1 MRVLVCIKRVPLV
14 GGKITLREDSLA
26 VDTKYLGFTFSP
38 HEECAVE
45 EAVRI
50 TEQHGGSATVMT
62 LGPPEAT
69 EQLQFA
75 MSLGVHDAVLL
86 EDGGHEW
93 GPMATAA
100 AIAEDIL
107 EQQQLGKG
115 WDLILFGTDA
125 PDSGD
130 YQVGARVAEALG
142 MPYATGIKGIEIGDA
157 GVVLRRENGASVEL
171 TAMGL
176 PAVVAV
182 KEGLNLP
189 RYPSLPGR
197 LRAKSKPI
205 RKATPSWQSDPNK
218 TVRFRLPAV
227 ERSAA
232 IQLGEGVEAVDSI
245 IALLK
250 DLGMVAK

>member
-14 GGKITLREDSLA
+14 GGKISLHEDSSA
-26 VDTKYLGFTFSP
+26 IDTKYLGFTLGP

-50 TEQHGGSATVMT
+50 TEKHGGSSTVLT
-62 LGPPEAT
+62 LGPPEAV

-75 MSLGVHDAVLL
+75 MSLGVNDAILL
-86 EDGGHEW
+86 DAGENQW

-100 AIAEDIL
+100 AIASDIVGQ
-107 EQQQLGKG
+107 EQSGNG

-130 YQVGARVAEALG
+130 FQVGARVAHALG
-142 MPYATGIKGIEIGDA
+142 LPFATGIKGIEVGDSR
-157 GVVLRRENGASVEL
+157 VTLRRENGPAVEISIL
-171 TAMGL
+171 GL

-197 LRAKSKPI
+197 LRAKTKPI
-205 RKATPSWQSDPNK
+205 RKESPRWTPDPSRA
-218 TVRFRLPAV
+218 VRFRLPEV

-232 IQLGEGVEAVDSI
+232 IELGEGPDAVGPI

-250 DLGMVAK
+250 DLGVVAK

>member
-14 GGKITLREDSLA
+14 GGKISLHEDALA
-26 VDTKYLGFTFSP
+26 IDTKYLGFTLGP

-50 TEQHGGSATVMT
+50 TEKHGGSSSVLT
-62 LGPPEAT
+62 LGPPEAV

-75 MSLGVHDAVLL
+75 MSLGVNEAILLDA
-86 EDGGHEW
+86 GGNEW
-93 GPMATAA
+93 GPMATAS
-100 AIAEDIL
+100 AIADDIAA
-107 EQQQLGKG
+107 QVQSGNG

-130 YQVGARVAEALG
+130 FQVGARVAHALG
-142 MPYATGIKGIEIGDA
+142 LAFATGIKGIDIEGSK
-157 GVVLRRENGASVEL
+157 VSLRRENGAAVEISNL
-171 TAMGL
+171 DL

-197 LRAKSKPI
+197 LRAKTKPI
-205 RKATPSWQSDPNK
+205 RKESPTWKPDPSR
-218 TVRFRLPAV
+218 TVR
-227 ERSAA
+227 
-232 IQLGEGVEAVDSI
+232 
-245 IALLK
+245 
-250 DLGMVAK
+250 